1 LIEEISAPSVIAEGT
16 KLQGE
21 VTFESAVNMCGIMEG
36 DLIQQSSE
44 VLQIGR
50 NGFVHG
56 NIRSQGPVLVEG
68 RVEGDIVS
76 MTAIVLSRTCIVRGH
91 LTAPKIEMRPGALL
105 DGEFQVETEKK
116 PRRIKRAA

>member
-1 LIEEISAPSVIAEGT
+1 MIEEISAPSVIAEGT

-21 VTFESAVNMCGIMEG
+21 VTFESAVNMCGTMEG
-36 DLIQQSSE
+36 DLIQQSGE

-56 NIRSQGPVLVEG
+56 NIKSQGPVVIEG

-76 MTAIVLSRTCIVRGH
+76 LAVIVLLRTAVVRGH
-91 LTAPKIEMRPGALL
+91 LNAPKIEMRPGALL
-105 DGEFQVETEKK
+105 DGELRVETEKK
-116 PRRIKRAA
+116 TRRIKRAA